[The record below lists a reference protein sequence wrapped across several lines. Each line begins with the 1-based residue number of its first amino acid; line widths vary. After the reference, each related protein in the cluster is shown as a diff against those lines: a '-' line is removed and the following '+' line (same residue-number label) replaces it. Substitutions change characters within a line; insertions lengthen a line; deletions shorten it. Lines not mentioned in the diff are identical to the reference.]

1 MGCGAST
8 AKLQPMDKAKRAE
21 LMSPAGRAK
30 LAKTVKRQCGF
41 VPIFYIRAQFDE
53 FDADKSGVLEANELV
68 NMLENLSEQV
78 PRELKN
84 IGLGGRVGFETFS
97 RWYIKVLTPQ
107 RIKNL
112 FDGYDVD
119 RSGSLTQNEIQ
130 ALLKDLAQ
138 DAGPD
143 AIKKALNDMDQNGD
157 NEVSIMEFKRYF
169 LGPWAKM
176 QMAKQFKDV
185 GVDVNGE
192 IDLETLR
199 SALNAMGSAPNDQ
212 ILNEM
217 FAKVDAGKR
226 GSVPVAKFVSWATYQ
241 IK

>member
-84 IGLGGRVGFETFS
+84 IGLGGRVGF
-97 RWYIKVLTPQ
+97 
-107 RIKNL
+107 
-112 FDGYDVD
+112 
-119 RSGSLTQNEIQ
+119 
-130 ALLKDLAQ
+130 
-138 DAGPD
+138 
-143 AIKKALNDMDQNGD
+143 
-157 NEVSIMEFKRYF
+157 
-169 LGPWAKM
+169 
-176 QMAKQFKDV
+176 
-185 GVDVNGE
+185 
-192 IDLETLR
+192 
-199 SALNAMGSAPNDQ
+199 
-212 ILNEM
+212 
-217 FAKVDAGKR
+217 
-226 GSVPVAKFVSWATYQ
+226 
-241 IK
+241 